1 MEKLNIEKYGFC
13 VCCGIFLCIVIA
25 PTMETLG
32 MEVISKIIYILGLAT
47 GVTGC
52 LIPLGKYIQKWEN
65 SEKKD
70 K

>member
-1 MEKLNIEKYGFC
+1 
-13 VCCGIFLCIVIA
+13 
-25 PTMETLG
+25 METLG

-52 LIPLGKYIQKWEN
+52 LIPLGKYIQKWEH
-65 SEKKD
+65 SENKD